1 MRHSNNC
8 LINRGT
14 PICHLPKNAPL
25 WSIHQGMVGKTFSA
39 DMNSPLLDPFLT
51 FGVEVT
57 GPGTKW
63 MQTSYSTT
71 YMQSMTVT
79 FTIKTVRNNKHI
91 PVFFSSFCY
100 YSLLR
105 VEQFGHFLLA
115 CTITMRQCYFI
126 WTPQI
131 LHTCMQLLLSDNAL
145 LLGFHK
151 TLTPYVINGKMK
163 IKHVQTYQWDQIQ
176 DHQ

>member
-1 MRHSNNC
+1 MHIKFDQHWLFKICFYFGCYTPQISFWMRHSNNC

-51 FGVEVT
+51 SGVEVT

-63 MQTSYSTT
+63 IQTSYSTT

-79 FTIKTVRNNKHI
+79 FTIKTVRNKKHI
-91 PVFFSSFCY
+91 PVFFF
-100 YSLLR
+100 
-105 VEQFGHFLLA
+105 FFFLLFFFESQTVWA
-115 CTITMRQCYFI
+115 PFLLILHNNNGTMLFYLDTTTSAYMYAIIAVRQCI
-126 WTPQI
+126 IT
-131 LHTCMQLLLSDNAL
+131 T
-145 LLGFHK
+145 
-151 TLTPYVINGKMK
+151 T
-163 IKHVQTYQWDQIQ
+163 
-176 DHQ
+176 